1 MFAWLKQTNRY
12 YLIAA
17 LFAVIYLLSGFI
29 PQEPS
34 SFTTP
39 TKARLTKTEA
49 VQVATKWS
57 ETKWQLKVTNA
68 LPMYQSD
75 SELEAALIR
84 LDAKAAYNKSFAHK
98 HPIEYYEVELTTSKG
113 LYRIYVDYRKA
124 NVVGWDQFDKP
135 LTQAK
140 LQLAEQT
147 LVNMGYPSYER
158 VNLTEKN
165 ILTYDLKQSVGG
177 MQMMAKIRTDDQ
189 MTTDFKTY
197 FRIPTSEQRW
207 LDNQEQTRAKF
218 EFISTLGTLFLLIL
232 AVMMAIV
239 HRKLLLFNRGWLL
252 ASIHFIVQSI
262 AIWNMY
268 PAIRLMILSESGHAM
283 ALSGLFTQTVFYLGY
298 AGFVYLAF
306 VVGDGIWRNYKNED
320 ATYSFNNH
328 PVFTYLLAL
337 GVLGVQM
344 LIYFLGDRLFEVWA
358 TNDPWFAMDN
368 FYFPLAIP
376 LSAWAAAIGEEVIY
390 RLFAMMAL
398 FQLLRRMV
406 NVKIAMFLAIFISS
420 MLWALGHV
428 GYPVFP
434 AISRFVEVTLLGFL
448 FSAIFLRFGLIV
460 AILVHAIIDSFL
472 MGIAMNVVPD
482 ASTWLFRGTAV
493 VYIYLPLL
501 IAYLIRFRILRSGK
515 MLKNFTR

>member
-1 MFAWLKQTNRY
+1 MFTWLKKTNRY
-12 YLIAA
+12 YLFAA
-17 LFAVIYLLSGFI
+17 IFAIVYLLSGFI
-29 PQEPS
+29 PQDTS
-34 SFTTP
+34 SFATP

-49 VQVATKWS
+49 VQVATKWAES
-57 ETKWQLKVTNA
+57 KWQINVTNA

-98 HPIEYYEVELTTSKG
+98 HPVEYYEVELTTSKG

-124 NVVGWDQFDKP
+124 NVVGWDQLDKP
-135 LTQAK
+135 SNQGN

-147 LVNMGYPSYER
+147 LIDMGYPTYER
-158 VNLTEKN
+158 VNVSENN

-177 MQMMAKIRTDDQ
+177 MQMLAKIRTDEQ

-207 LDNQEQTRAKF
+207 LDQQEQTRAKF
-218 EFISTLGTLFLLIL
+218 ESISAFGSLFLLIL
-232 AVMMAIV
+232 VVLMAIV
-239 HRKLLLFNRGWLL
+239 HRKLLLFNRGLVL
-252 ASIHFIVQSI
+252 ASIYFVIQSI

-268 PAIRLMILSESGHAM
+268 PAIRLMIWSESGHAS

-320 ATYSFNNH
+320 ATYSFNNQ
-328 PVFTYLLAL
+328 PVFTYLLAV

-344 LIYFLGDRLFEVWA
+344 LIYYFGDRLFDVWA

-368 FYFPLAIP
+368 MQFPLAIP

-390 RLFAMMAL
+390 RLFALMAL
-398 FQLLRRMV
+398 FQLLRRAMNK
-406 NVKIAMFLAIFISS
+406 NVAMFLAILISS

-448 FSAIFLRFGLIV
+448 FSAIFLRFGLV
-460 AILVHAIIDSFL
+460 TSILVHAVINSFL
-472 MGIAMNVVPD
+472 MSIAMNVVPD
-482 ASTWLFRGTAV
+482 ATTWLFRTSTV
-493 VYIYLPLL
+493 VYISLPLI
-501 IAYLIRFRILRSGK
+501 IAYLIRFRTIRSGK
-515 MLKNFTR
+515 ML